1 MNQQREAADVAS
13 VGGGGENGAAA
24 ARFHVHSTPQQSA
37 AQGQKNAP
45 AGSLPAYLD
54 GDLIMIAGR
63 HVAAVRGGALHR
75 TFDAAREMFRG
86 GLSFRV
92 DVLRLAVEHG
102 AARIE
107 ATERGSGQVWRI
119 DLDAFKAHG
128 GAYNDANY
136 GRQWYCAFAW
146 WATDAPEPEP
156 QPEPTGPIQL
166 DLFGLAV
173 RR

>member
-1 MNQQREAADVAS
+1 
-13 VGGGGENGAAA
+13 
-24 ARFHVHSTPQQSA
+24 
-37 AQGQKNAP
+37 
-45 AGSLPAYLD
+45 
-54 GDLIMIAGR
+54 MIWSGGR
-63 HVAAVRGGALHR
+63 HLAAVRNGTLHR
-75 TFDAAREMFRG
+75 TFDATCECFRG